1 MGASAVVF
9 DGITSPEVLEAWACS
24 EALSLAEDLPARK
37 LKVASDCLNA
47 VKEIQAGSAKG
58 QHSMV
63 IFTEIISRKKFFLKV
78 EIIHERRE
86 ANEEAHMIARTATS
100 LDVGRHVWLINPP
113 IGMGIPVNIL
123 S

>member
-24 EALSLAEDLPARK
+24 EALSLAEDLQARK
-37 LKVASDCLNA
+37 LKVASDCLNV
-47 VKEIQAGSAKG
+47 VKEIQTGSAKG
-58 QHSMV
+58 KHCM
-63 IFTEIISRKKFFLKV
+63 IINEIISRKESFLKV
-78 EIIHERRE
+78 DIIHERRE